1 MNLLLNSVLFFDC
14 GCSFRGILLEPSSYA
29 TNSLRWFSWTS
40 LGYFYYWMFIIKT
53 QDTLTTSI
61 KEVTFCSA
69 FELIILSNANV
80 CRRQTWDIVYHVFKS
95 SQWLRKKMTK
105 HLNIIAESNVVSYL
119 VFFSGLR
126 VDYVMKRVASDLFN
140 FSFMKKIL
148 DNKWLMFIETTQLFT
163 LVELKILK
171 SHSRKEYFGKN
182 NLGIVNSLAF

>member
-1 MNLLLNSVLFFDC
+1 MQ
-14 GCSFRGILLEPSSYA
+14 PS
-29 TNSLRWFSWTS
+29 SLRWFPWTS
-40 LGYFYYWMFIIKT
+40 LGYFYYCMFIIKA

-80 CRRQTWDIVYHVFKS
+80 CRRQTWDIVYHVIKS
-95 SQWLRKKMTK
+95 SQWLRKKMIKHLNIIAYHVIKSSQWLRKKTIK

-119 VFFSGLR
+119 VFFSGLC
-126 VDYVMKRVASDLFN
+126 VYFMKRVASDLFN

-163 LVELKILK
+163 LVEVKILK
-171 SHSRKEYFGKN
+171 SHSRQEYFGKN
-182 NLGIVNSLAF
+182 NLGTVNSLAF